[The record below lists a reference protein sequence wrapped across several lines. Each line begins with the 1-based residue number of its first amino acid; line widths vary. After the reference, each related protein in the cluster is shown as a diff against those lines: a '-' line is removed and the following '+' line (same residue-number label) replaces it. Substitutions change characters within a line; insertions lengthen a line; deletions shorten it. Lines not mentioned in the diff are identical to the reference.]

1 VPHDVRP
8 LSPAD
13 ISQACELSAAAG
25 WNQTKDDWAR
35 VLALQPDLCVGIDWE
50 ERLAA
55 TGVAVCYGAAPHPL
69 AWIGM
74 VLTRPEFRGRGFARA
89 IMEMLTG
96 VLDLRRVECIRLDAT
111 DQGRPLYLKLGYVDE
126 TPIERWFLPAAEA
139 RGGGAVLPYRPE
151 LALDQLAFGADRSA
165 VLQDLARGAAVSI
178 AEGYAM
184 ARPGRVAAYF
194 GPCVARNAAAAR
206 ALLEWFLAGHAGQPV
221 YWDILADNRAAVAL
235 AREYGFEPR
244 RRLMRMRRGRP
255 LQYRADLVYAAAGF
269 EFG

>member
-1 VPHDVRP
+1 MRHDVRP
-8 LSPAD
+8 LSPGD
-13 ISQACELSAAAG
+13 IPQACELSAAAG
-25 WNQTKDDWAR
+25 WNQTEDDWAR
-35 VLALQPDLCVGIDWE
+35 VLALQPGLCVGIDCE

-74 VLTRPEFRGRGFARA
+74 ILTRPEFRGRGFARA

-111 DQGRPLYLKLGYVDE
+111 SEGRPLYLKLGFIDE
-126 TPIERWFLPAAEA
+126 TPIERWFLPSAEP
-139 RGGGAVLPYRPE
+139 RGAGGASLYQPN
-151 LALDQLAFGADRSA
+151 LALDLLAFGVDRSTI
-165 VLQDLARGAAVSI
+165 LQLLAPGPAVSNPD
-178 AEGYAM
+178 GFAM
-184 ARPGRVAAYF
+184 ARPGRVATYF
-194 GPCVARNAAAAR
+194 GPCVAKNAAAAR
-206 ALLEWFLAGHAGQPV
+206 ELLEWFLAGNAHQPA
-221 YWDILADNRAAVAL
+221 YWDILSDNTAAVAL

-244 RRLMRMRRGRP
+244 RRLTRMRRGRP

>member
-1 VPHDVRP
+1 MRHYVRP

-13 ISQACELSAAAG
+13 IPQACELSAAAG
-25 WNQTKDDWAR
+25 WNQTEDDWAR
-35 VLALQPDLCVGIDWE
+35 VLALQPDLCIGIDFE

-55 TGVAVCYGAAPHPL
+55 TGVGVCYGAAPHPL

-74 VLTRPEFRGRGFARA
+74 ILTRQELRGLGCARA

-111 DQGRPLYLKLGYVDE
+111 DQGRPLYLKLGFVDE
-126 TPIERWFLPAAEA
+126 TPVERWFLPSAEA
-139 RGGGAVLPYRPE
+139 RAARTPMPYQPDP
-151 LALDQLAFGADRSA
+151 ALDQIAFGVDRSA
-165 VLQDLARGAAVSI
+165 VLQLLAREHAASI
-178 AEGYAM
+178 SDGYAM

-194 GPCVARNAAAAR
+194 GPCVAKNAAAAR
-206 ALLEWFLAGHAGQPV
+206 ELLEWFLATHARQPV
-221 YWDILADNRAAVAL
+221 YWDILADNTAAVAL

-244 RRLMRMRRGRP
+244 RRLVRMRRGRP
-255 LQYRADLVYAAAGF
+255 LQYRADLIYGVAGF